1 MNLEGCMCAESSLEP
16 IVEALT
22 RRIALGDYAAGQRL
36 PTETELQKEWRVSR
50 SVVREAMKILASQ
63 GLVSI
68 QQGRGTFV
76 NEANHAA
83 LQNHLEMTLKRAG
96 KNGKPSRAGDEFDY
110 LMDVR
115 RVLEVAV
122 AERAAA
128 AASEDDIL
136 DMESTIGAMRDNADD
151 AAACADADLLFH
163 RVLARAAGNPLWP
176 AVLDG
181 LNGLLRQLQE
191 IGHHGRENALM
202 TADEHERILDA
213 IRARQATA
221 AIEAMRAH
229 LDTTGKDL
237 LLARRKGRK

>member
-1 MNLEGCMCAESSLEP
+1 MCAESSLEP
-16 IVEALT
+16 ILETLT
-22 RRIALGDYAAGQRL
+22 QRITSGEYAAGQRL
-36 PTETELQKEWRVSR
+36 PTETEMQSEWKVSR

-83 LQNHLEMTLKRAG
+83 VQNHLEMTLMRSG
-96 KNGKPSRAGDEFDY
+96 QGGDAAHSGDQFDY

-115 RVLEVAV
+115 RVMEVAV
-122 AERAAA
+122 AERAANA
-128 AASEDDIL
+128 ATEADIR
-136 DMESTIGAMRDNADD
+136 DMESTVDAMREFADD

-181 LNGLLRQLQE
+181 LNGILRQLQVM
-191 IGHHGRENALM
+191 GHHGRENALQ
-202 TADEHERILDA
+202 TANEHEKIIAAVASGDA
-213 IRARQATA
+213 AA

-229 LDTTGKDL
+229 LDSTGKDL
-237 LLARRKGRK
+237 LLARSKGRK